1 MGIAFRLDYLGTA
14 FHGWQRQKNAP
25 TVQQALEEAYQSL
38 IGREAAF
45 TGCGRT
51 DAGVHARGYIASVRE
66 ETSIPLDKL
75 PLAMN
80 ARLPMDIAVREAFR
94 VDADFHPVFS
104 CMAKEYTY
112 TIQNSRVRDPFSLH
126 RALFVPAE
134 LDRRAMVNCA
144 REFLGV
150 HDFSAMRSLGSNV
163 KTTVREVYE
172 TEVTFS
178 GDKIFIRIRANGFL
192 YNMARTMAGTLV
204 YAGLGKLREGDIT
217 EILESKDRI
226 QAGPTLEAGG
236 LCMTGVWYP
245 APYSFLSRPQ
255 QDAAPPDVR

>member
-25 TVQQALEEAYQSL
+25 TVQQALEEAFKAL
-38 IGREAAF
+38 TGKEAAF

-51 DAGVHARGYIASVRE
+51 DAGVHAKGYIASVRE
-66 ETSIPLDKL
+66 ECTIPLDKL

-80 ARLPMDIAVREAFR
+80 ARLPMDIAVREAFS
-94 VDADFHPVFS
+94 VDEGFHPVFS
-104 CMAKEYTY
+104 CIAKEYTY
-112 TIQNSRVRDPFSLH
+112 TIKNSRVRDPFSLN
-126 RALFVPAE
+126 RALFVPAI
-134 LDRRAMVNCA
+134 LDREAMVRCA
-144 REFLGV
+144 REFVGV

-172 TEVTFS
+172 AEVTFE
-178 GDKIFIRIRANGFL
+178 GDRIDIRIRANGFL
-192 YNMARTMAGTLV
+192 YNMARTMAGTLL

-226 QAGPTLEAGG
+226 AAGPTLEAGG

-245 APYSFLSRPQ
+245 EPYSFLSRPQ
-255 QDAAPPDVR
+255 DAAKPDVR

>member
-25 TVQQALEEAYQSL
+25 TVQQALEEAYTAL
-38 IGREAAF
+38 TGLDAAF

-66 ETSIPLDKL
+66 ETAIPLDKL

-80 ARLPMDIAVREAFR
+80 AQLPTDIAVRGAYR
-94 VDADFHPVFS
+94 VDGDFHPVFS
-104 CMAKEYTY
+104 CIAKEYTY
-112 TIQNSRVRDPFSLH
+112 TIQNSRVRDPFCTG
-126 RALFVPAE
+126 RAMFVPAQ
-134 LDRRAMVNCA
+134 LDREAMARCA
-144 REFLGV
+144 REFIGV

-172 TEVTFS
+172 TEVSFS
-178 GDKIFIRIRANGFL
+178 GDKIFIRIRASGFL

-204 YAGLGKLREGDIT
+204 YAGLGKLREGDIS
-217 EILESKDRI
+217 EILASKDRI
-226 QAGPTLEAGG
+226 LAGPTLEAGG

-245 APYSFLSRPQ
+245 EPYSFLSRPQ
-255 QDAAPPDVR
+255 ETDAPDVR